1 MFRLKSKI
9 EIKTESGKATFY
21 NVADLSVTTSMGTFT
36 DTCKLTL
43 PRIYSKHNRDEKDL
57 VKIFKRGD
65 EITIQL
71 GYDETLE
78 TVFKGY
84 LKSVSTGRP
93 VVIECE
99 NEAWKLKQI
108 TLKPQY
114 YAKLNIKKFVEEHKK
129 IIEEQMPGFTTEIID
144 VDLGEVRI
152 NGDTSLAKVF
162 DYFMANYPFRFF
174 FRDGIFYGV
183 LPSSMMLKND
193 VIKTHKFK
201 FGQNI
206 ISDSLTYTL
215 ADDVKIQIVAKAIL
229 KNNKKIEY
237 KTPEEGEI
245 RTFLV
250 PGATTEADLKTYAED
265 TLKTYKVNKM
275 SGDFTAFGLP
285 FVKKGD
291 IVHLFDIDN
300 DNKVRNEERND
311 KKFLVEGVTYTFGKG
326 GYRQKIILG
335 MQIND

>member
-1 MFRLKSKI
+1 MFRLKCKI
-9 EIKTESGKATFY
+9 EIKTDNGKATATFR
-21 NVADLSVTTSMGTFT
+21 NVADLTVTTSMATFT

-43 PRIYSKHNRDEKDL
+43 PRIYTKHNKDENDIS
-57 VKIFKRGD
+57 KIFKRGD

-71 GYDETLE
+71 GYDDALE
-78 TVFKGY
+78 TVFKGH

-93 VVIECE
+93 VTIECE

-114 YAKLNIKKFVEEHKK
+114 YQKLNIKQFV
-129 IIEEQMPGFTTEIID
+129 EEQMPNFKKEIID

-152 NGDTSLAKVF
+152 NGDTTLAKVF
-162 DYFMANYPFRFF
+162 EYFMTNYPFRFF
-174 FRDGIFYGV
+174 FRDNIFYGI
-183 LPSSMMLKND
+183 LPSSMMLQTD
-193 VIKTHKFK
+193 SIKTHKFK
-201 FGQNI
+201 FGHNI
-206 ISDSLTYTL
+206 ISDNLTYTL

-229 KNNKKIEY
+229 KDNKKIEY
-237 KTPEEGEI
+237 KTPEEGEL

-250 PGATTEADLKTYAED
+250 PSAKTEADLKKYAEN
-265 TLKTYKVNKM
+265 TLKTFKVDKM

-311 KKFLVEGVTYTFGKG
+311 KKFLIEGVVYTFGQA
-326 GYRQKIILG
+326 GYRQKITLG
-335 MQIND
+335 AKV